1 MAKLSDRV
9 IGNPQSDVFVK
20 RAGDTMSGT
29 LAGVDFTVSNLTP
42 TANNELASKFYVDS
56 QGGSSWGSITGV
68 LANQTDLQ
76 SALDD
81 KLSLTGGN
89 LTGDVGGTRFFASS
103 GTPTVA
109 TELTTKQYVDNSSGG
124 SSWGAITGTLSN
136 QTDLQSALDD
146 KLSLTGGTLT
156 GDLAGT
162 KVVVSSLTPTVAG
175 ELATKQYVDS
185 VGDSKLPLAGGN
197 LTGDVGGTRF
207 FASSATPTVATELAT
222 KQYVDASGGGGAFLP
237 LTGGTLTGALEVNNS
252 SPITSK
258 PTITIKDTQ
267 KTVATG
273 NYALFEF
280 RDSND
285 YQFFKIEKNG
295 PLVVEG
301 VAIST
306 TVNGTLSLSGKGK
319 SLGVANSFT
328 PGWST
333 GNPFYIGRAD
343 GGNSP
348 YLRVQSTPNYSVYLL
363 TVSNQGVLGMSASLG
378 GGRVIMGTNSTALHH
393 PSGATS
399 LERIKTTSAGV
410 TVTGTV
416 FTTNIVPTS
425 PNELTSKSYV
435 DAATGGGGAYLPLSG
450 GTLTGDLIGTK
461 FFSFTAPTVNSELTN
476 KLYVDTAI
484 AAGGGGAAWGGI
496 TGTLSAQTDLQAALD
511 GKFSVAGGNLTGDV
525 GGTRFFASSGNPT
538 VATELSTKAYV
549 DQEVAGGGIDTTSD
563 ITWFNST
570 SNSPF
575 LKVRATGGGIG
586 LFSSGNQGQL
596 LAIDPTGGLRTVGV
610 KVIYNGETR
619 LCFAGLDKLETKTD
633 GVAIGG
639 KVTVSS
645 LNLMPT
651 ETAELTTKAYVDQE
665 VAAGGGGAAW
675 GGITGTLSAQTD
687 LQSALDGKL
696 SLTGGTVTG
705 NFIIDSDTANIRLID
720 GSDQVRIIH
729 SGSSTSFKTY
739 FNGTASQN
747 AITFQRSG
755 GANLYFS
762 DALKL
767 KTTTDGI
774 EVDGIVSLGAGSPSW
789 RKGTGD
795 PTGVVGAPVGS
806 IWSRTDGGVGTTLY
820 VKESGGGGTSGWVA
834 K

>member
-42 TANNELASKFYVDS
+42 TSNNELASKFYVDS

-68 LANQTDLQ
+68 LA
-76 SALDD
+76 
-81 KLSLTGGN
+81 
-89 LTGDVGGTRFFASS
+89 
-103 GTPTVA
+103 
-109 TELTTKQYVDNSSGG
+109 
-124 SSWGAITGTLSN
+124 N

-175 ELATKQYVDS
+175 ELATKQYVDNSSGGSSWGAITGTLSNQTDLQSALDGKLSLTGGTLTGSVNGTSFFASSATPTAVTELTTKQYVDS
-185 VGDSKLPLAGGN
+185 VGDSKLPLAGGT
-197 LTGDVGGTRF
+197 LTGDVSGTRF

-252 SPITSK
+252 SPLTSK
-258 PTITIKDTQ
+258 PTITIKDSRE
-267 KTVATG
+267 TVATG

-280 RDSND
+280 KDSND

-295 PLVVEG
+295 PLAVEG
-301 VAIST
+301 VNIAT
-306 TVNGTLSLSGKGK
+306 TSNGILTLTGKGK
-319 SLGVANSFT
+319 TLGVSGSFT

-333 GNPFYIGRAD
+333 GAPFYIGSSTGA
-343 GGNSP
+343 NSP

-363 TVSNQGVLGMSASLG
+363 TVSNAGVLGMSASLG
-378 GGRVIMGTNSTALHH
+378 GGRIIMPPSETAIHH

-399 LERIKTTSAGV
+399 VERLKTTSSGV

-435 DAATGGGGAYLPLSG
+435 DAATGGGGGFLPLTG
-450 GTLTGDLIGTK
+450 GTLTGDLVGTK
-461 FFSFTAPTVNSELTN
+461 FFSSTAPTVNSELTN
-476 KLYVDTAI
+476 KLYVDQQVAS
-484 AAGGGGAAWGGI
+484 GG
-496 TGTLSAQTDLQAALD
+496 
-511 GKFSVAGGNLTGDV
+511 V
-525 GGTRFFASSGNPT
+525 
-538 VATELSTKAYV
+538 
-549 DQEVAGGGIDTTSD
+549 DTTAN

-570 SNSPF
+570 SNSPRVI
-575 LKVRATGGGIG
+575 VRATGGGIA
-586 LFSSGNQGQL
+586 LFTTGNQGQV
-596 LAIDPTGGLRTVGV
+596 LAYNSAGTLSSTGV
-610 KVIYNGETR
+610 KVLYNGETR

-633 GVAIGG
+633 GIAVVG

-645 LNLMPT
+645 GVMPT
-651 ETAELTTKAYVDQE
+651 EAAELTTKAYVDQE
-665 VAAGGGGAAW
+665 VAGGGGGGAAW

-687 LQSALDGKL
+687 LQSALDAKL

-705 NFIIDSDTANIRLID
+705 NFIIDSSNADLRMID
-720 GSDQVRIIH
+720 GTNQLRIIH
-729 SGSSTSFKTY
+729 NGSSTSFKTY
-739 FNGTASQN
+739 YNGAAAAN
-747 AITFQRSG
+747 MLTFQRFG
-755 GANLYFS
+755 GVNLYFS
-762 DALKL
+762 DSLKL
-767 KTTTDGI
+767 KTTTAGI
-774 EVDGIVSLGAGSPSW
+774 QVDGSVSLGAGSPSW
-789 RKGTGD
+789 SKGTGD
-795 PTGVVGAPVGS
+795 PTGVFAAPVGS

-820 VKESGGGGTSGWVA
+820 VKESGGGGNSGWAA